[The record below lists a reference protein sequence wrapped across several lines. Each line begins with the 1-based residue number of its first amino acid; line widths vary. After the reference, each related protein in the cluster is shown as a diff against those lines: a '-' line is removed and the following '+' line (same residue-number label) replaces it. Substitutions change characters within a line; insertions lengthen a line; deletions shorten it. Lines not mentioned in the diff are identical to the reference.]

1 MNMNEFIT
9 RSLHLVTVAHMM
21 HLSTKSYS
29 QHKALGSFYSDL
41 DSKVDAVA
49 EAWMGENELEFDT
62 FTIDVPKP
70 NDAIKIITEYC
81 NLCHEMAKQLD
92 VDEYGYIINMIQ
104 DIEALNYSTIYKL
117 KNLK

>member
-9 RSLHLVTVAHMM
+9 RSLHLVTIAHMM
-21 HLSTKSYS
+21 HLQTKSYS
-29 QHKALGSFYSDL
+29 QHKALGAFYADL
-41 DSKVDAVA
+41 QGKVDAVA

-62 FTIDVPKP
+62 FTIDSPKAT
-70 NDAIKIITEYC
+70 DAIKIITDYC
-81 NLCHEMAKQLD
+81 TACHEMAKELS